1 MNHIR
6 VLAAATLALFVMS
19 SAPSVRG
26 GSVTGDITG
35 QVTSTGGS
43 VPGISVGSPVTGSY
57 TYDNSTTFNG
67 VLGPTNPLTAFS
79 LTIGTNPVD
88 FTLSDL
94 FTTGVTEAG
103 RVISGST
110 SSFDNLFFIIN
121 FSALSSFA
129 GATVTSQIITNP
141 PPQTFTATSDT
152 AHSFAFGFTA
162 VPAAVSVPEP
172 STITLLGIGCV
183 ALAGNGWR
191 ARKRSLA

>member
-1 MNHIR
+1 LNHIR
-6 VLAAATLALFVMS
+6 VLAAATLALFVLS

-94 FTTGVTEAG
+94 FTTGVTKAG

-110 SSFDNLFFIIN
+110 PSVDNLFFIIN

-129 GATVTSQIITNP
+129 GATVNSQIITNP
-141 PPQTFTATSDT
+141 PPQTFTASSDT
-152 AHSFAFGFTA
+152 AHSFAFSFTA
-162 VPAAVSVPEP
+162 VPAAVPVPEP

-183 ALAGNGWR
+183 ALAGYGWR